1 MKCPYCQTKLEKAIL
16 SNVEVDF
23 CPVCLGMF
31 FEKDELRIAKD
42 EKDKNLVWLDIDL
55 WQDKKKFKIAKG
67 GLLCPCCQT
76 PFYTVNY
83 GNSEIKVDI
92 CPVCQGIWLDRGEF
106 KKIIDY
112 LKEKAKLEILEN
124 YFRNFIEEITEI
136 FVGPDT
142 LKEEILDLL
151 AILKVLNYKFA
162 VQLPTLTKIIL
173 DMPK

>member
-1 MKCPYCQTKLEKAIL
+1 MLP
-16 SNVEVDF
+16 
-23 CPVCLGMF
+23 
-31 FEKDELRIAKD
+31 
-42 EKDKNLVWLDIDL
+42 
-55 WQDKKKFKIAKG
+55 
-67 GLLCPCCQT
+67 
-76 PFYTVNY
+76 
-83 GNSEIKVDI
+83 
-92 CPVCQGIWLDRGEF
+92 
-106 KKIIDY
+106 
-112 LKEKAKLEILEN
+112 KAKLEILEN